1 MADFAN
7 VQPDEYKLLGR
18 NFSAGR
24 PFGIKGVTIHHM
36 AGDLN
41 AVQCNGIWGANG
53 CSAHYSVD
61 RNGYIVQHVNDLD
74 RAYACGDGIG
84 TGRGNDTTI
93 SIEHA
98 NSGSNPW
105 TVHEKAI
112 ESGAHL
118 VAALCLYYGLGRPEW
133 CKNVFP
139 HRYWSATACP
149 GELAGSQRD
158 HYMQRAQA
166 WYDAMKGGKAPAPS
180 AAAKPAAA
188 KPSQAA
194 SGGFTKASG
203 KRIPVHYSLHLK
215 GGGWLDEVT
224 DFGAGDNGFAGYPCR
239 QHDLLCARVDRGT
252 LKYQVHT
259 IEDGW
264 LDYVSKGD
272 RNDTVNGCAGIAG
285 HTIDGVRMYYVTPG
299 GEEYKQ
305 AWYRSQTT
313 ARAGWLDTV
322 CDDGSTYG
330 GDDYAGF
337 YGEPLDRL
345 QVCVTDGNPY

>member
-1 MADFAN
+1 MDGIIWKGSPNHYTGRQGYGVTHITLHIMVGYLAGTDSTFAN
-7 VQPDEYKLLGR
+7 PSSQ
-18 NFSAGR
+18 S
-24 PFGIKGVTIHHM
+24 
-36 AGDLN
+36 
-41 AVQCNGIWGANG
+41 
-53 CSAHYSVD
+53 SAHYGVGATGEIHQYVAETDGSYSD
-61 RNGYIVQHVNDLD
+61 AN
-74 RAYACGDGIG
+74 YASNCS
-84 TGRGNDTTI
+84 TI

-98 NSGSNPW
+98 NNGSNPW

-166 WYDAMKGGKAPAPS
+166 WYDAMKGGKAPAPV
-180 AAAKPAAA
+180 AKPAAA
-188 KPSQAA
+188 KPAQVA
-194 SGGFTKASG
+194 SGGFSKASG

-224 DFGAGDNGFAGYPCR
+224 DFGAGNNGFAGYPCR

-264 LDYVSKGD
+264 LGYVTKGD

-285 HTIDGVRMYYVTPG
+285 HTIDGVRMYYATPG

-305 AWYRSQTT
+305 AWPR
-313 ARAGWLDTV
+313 WVHL
-322 CDDGSTYG
+322 
-330 GDDYAGF
+330 
-337 YGEPLDRL
+337 
-345 QVCVTDGNPY
+345 

>member
-41 AVQCNGIWGANG
+41 AGQCNGIWGANG

-149 GELAGSQRD
+149 ASLR
-158 HYMQRAQA
+158 
-166 WYDAMKGGKAPAPS
+166 APS
-180 AAAKPAAA
+180 ATITCSVP
-188 KPSQAA
+188 
-194 SGGFTKASG
+194 
-203 KRIPVHYSLHLK
+203 R
-215 GGGWLDEVT
+215 
-224 DFGAGDNGFAGYPCR
+224 
-239 QHDLLCARVDRGT
+239 RG
-252 LKYQVHT
+252 
-259 IEDGW
+259 
-264 LDYVSKGD
+264 
-272 RNDTVNGCAGIAG
+272 
-285 HTIDGVRMYYVTPG
+285 MTP
-299 GEEYKQ
+299 
-305 AWYRSQTT
+305 
-313 ARAGWLDTV
+313 
-322 CDDGSTYG
+322 
-330 GDDYAGF
+330 
-337 YGEPLDRL
+337 
-345 QVCVTDGNPY
+345 